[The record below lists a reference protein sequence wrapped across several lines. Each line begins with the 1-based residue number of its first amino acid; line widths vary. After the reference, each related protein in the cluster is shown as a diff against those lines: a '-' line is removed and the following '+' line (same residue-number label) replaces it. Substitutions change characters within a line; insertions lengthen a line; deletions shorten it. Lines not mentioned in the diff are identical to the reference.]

1 MTRLGLL
8 NSRQQQIL
16 TYIKEFLNSK
26 GYPPSVREIG
36 DAVGLS
42 SSSTVHGYL
51 NKLEAMG
58 FIKRDPTKPRAILV
72 LDDTA
77 FFYNQMVSV
86 PLLGKVTAG
95 IPITAIENV
104 EDTYPLPID
113 FVGKSDTFLLVVQG
127 DSMIDAGIF
136 DGDYIVVQSQK
147 TARNGEIVVAMLDNE
162 VTVKRY
168 YKEKNHI
175 RLQPENM
182 AYEPIIS
189 RDVSVVGKV
198 IGLMR
203 FMN

>member
-16 TYIKEFLNSK
+16 AYIKDFLNSR

-51 NKLEAMG
+51 NKLESMG

-72 LDDTA
+72 LDDTT
-77 FFYNQMVSV
+77 FSKKQMVSV

-104 EDTYPLPID
+104 EDTYPLPVD

-175 RLQPENM
+175 RLQPENL
-182 AYEPIIS
+182 AYEPIMS
-189 RDVSVVGKV
+189 RDVTVVGKV

>member
-77 FFYNQMVSV
+77 FSKKQMVSV